1 LKAAPAILP
10 EYDPFK
16 YGSFAVNAGDVV
28 YRITGQIQ
36 ERLGELGR
44 TGALERFPRLLAFS
58 SVVDATVSTRA
69 LVEGQILSFLG
80 LGSG

>member
-1 LKAAPAILP
+1 
-10 EYDPFK
+10 
-16 YGSFAVNAGDVV
+16 VNAGDVV

-58 SVVDATVSTRA
+58 SVVDATVSTTA
-69 LVEGQILSFLG
+69 LVEGRILSFLG